1 MAVNSEAEESMP
13 IGTPP
18 VDPERSQ
25 HFANVLNYLF
35 VTRLK
40 KEENGRRR
48 PYKLREV
55 AEGSGVAISYLS
67 EARRGNI
74 EDPHMQKVVALAKF
88 FGVSPT
94 IFLNEA
100 NPFTSTEHAEAA
112 TTETRMHDALMES
125 GLMEPSM
132 LKLLLR
138 AGSYSPVERAMVVE
152 VMDTV
157 VEQWRAMDGQRRDG
171 GEGTT

>member
-1 MAVNSEAEESMP
+1 MNSEAEESMP

-35 VTRLK
+35 VTRL

-94 IFLNEA
+94 MFLNK
-100 NPFTSTEHAEAA
+100 PTLSPP
-112 TTETRMHDALMES
+112 
-125 GLMEPSM
+125 PSM
-132 LKLLLR
+132 PK
-138 AGSYSPVERAMVVE
+138 
-152 VMDTV
+152 
-157 VEQWRAMDGQRRDG
+157 RRPRKR
-171 GEGTT
+171 ECTTR

>member
-1 MAVNSEAEESMP
+1 MSTAASQVEL
-13 IGTPP
+13 
-18 VDPERSQ
+18 ERSQ

-40 KEENGRRR
+40 EENGRKR

-88 FGVSPT
+88 FGVSPA

-100 NPFTSTEHAEAA
+100 NPFASTEQAEAA
-112 TTETRMHDALMES
+112 ATESRMRDALVES

-132 LKLLLR
+132 LKLMLR

-157 VEQWRAMDGQRRDG
+157 VEQWRAMDEQRRDG
-171 GEGTT
+171 NEGVT

>member
-1 MAVNSEAEESMP
+1 MTVNSEAEGGMSMAAP
-13 IGTPP
+13 Q
-18 VDPERSQ
+18 VELERSQ

-40 KEENGRRR
+40 EENGRKR

-74 EDPHMQKVVALAKF
+74 EDPHLQKVVALAKF
-88 FGVSPT
+88 FGVSPA
-94 IFLNEA
+94 IFLNET
-100 NPFTSTEHAEAA
+100 NPFTSTEQAEAVA
-112 TTETRMHDALMES
+112 GETRMRDALVES

-171 GEGTT
+171 GEEAT

>member
-1 MAVNSEAEESMP
+1 MAANAGAEGSRSTAASQVE
-13 IGTPP
+13 
-18 VDPERSQ
+18 PERSQ

-40 KEENGRRR
+40 EENGRKR

-88 FGVSPT
+88 FGVSPA
-94 IFLNEA
+94 IFLSES
-100 NPFTSTEHAEAA
+100 NPFTSTEQAEAA
-112 TTETRMHDALMES
+112 AAETTMRDALVES

-157 VEQWRAMDGQRRDG
+157 VEQWRAMDGQRRDRG
-171 GEGTT
+171 KDAT

>member
-1 MAVNSEAEESMP
+1 MAINAGVEGSESMSAP
-13 IGTPP
+13 QAEL
-18 VDPERSQ
+18 ERSQ

-40 KEENGRRR
+40 EENGRKR

-100 NPFTSTEHAEAA
+100 NPFTSAEQAEAA
-112 TTETRMHDALMES
+112 ATETRMRDALTES

-171 GEGTT
+171 DQGAT

>member
-1 MAVNSEAEESMP
+1 MSANAEVEGSVSVAASQA
-13 IGTPP
+13 G
-18 VDPERSQ
+18 PERSQ

-40 KEENGRRR
+40 EEKGRKR

-88 FGVSPT
+88 FGVSPA

-100 NPFTSTEHAEAA
+100 NPFASTEQAEAA
-112 TTETRMHDALMES
+112 ATESRMRDALVES

-138 AGSYSPVERAMVVE
+138 AGSYRPVERAMVVE

-157 VEQWRAMDGQRRDG
+157 VEQWRAMDEQRRDVDQSA
-171 GEGTT
+171 T

>member
-1 MAVNSEAEESMP
+1 MAVNAGEEERMSTAASQAEL
-13 IGTPP
+13 
-18 VDPERSQ
+18 ERSQ

-40 KEENGRRR
+40 EENGRKR

-88 FGVSPT
+88 FGVSPA

-100 NPFTSTEHAEAA
+100 NPFASTEQAEAA
-112 TTETRMHDALMES
+112 ATESRMRDALVES

-132 LKLLLR
+132 LKLMLR

-157 VEQWRAMDGQRRDG
+157 VEQWRAMDEQRRDG
-171 GEGTT
+171 NEGVT